1 MGKGVHLMEMYRW
14 AERHDGLL
22 TVAVLHRAGWTDAAI
37 DYHRSTGRLRPIRRG
52 VVAINGTPPTW
63 RQAVRAV
70 LLGAGVCAAL
80 SHETAVR
87 VLLGWIGDDEEQIHV
102 LVALGHQVVLDGVR
116 CHRSGLIEPG
126 DIVCRGELT
135 CTSPLR
141 TVIDLSGSWS
151 VKRLGLLVDEFM
163 RRSMLDLSELRR
175 RVDGL
180 RPAPGRSVAT
190 LRAVLSRRPGRY
202 HPGESPLEA
211 RIAQVIIAEQ
221 LPPPVQQLK
230 WSVDGHRYRFDFA
243 WPDQRVYLEG
253 LGFGFHSMASDL
265 EDDARRQNDLVA
277 DGWRPI
283 EITWG
288 MSDREIGQA
297 IRRLLT

>member
-1 MGKGVHLMEMYRW
+1 MEMYRW
-14 AERHDGLL
+14 AEQHDGLL
-22 TVAVLHRAGWTDAAI
+22 TVAVLRRAGWSEAAI

-70 LLGAGVCAAL
+70 LLGAAVDAAL
-80 SHETAVR
+80 SHTTAVR
-87 VLLGWIGDDEEQIHV
+87 VLLGWADHEEERIHV
-102 LVALGHQVVLDGVR
+102 LVAMGHQVVLDGVR

-141 TVIDLSGSWS
+141 TVIDLSSSWS
-151 VKRLGLLVDEFM
+151 TKRLGELVDEFM
-163 RRSMLDLSELRR
+163 RRKMLDLSELRR

-190 LRAVLSRRPGRY
+190 LRTVLSQRPGTY
-202 HPGESPLEA
+202 DPGESPLEA
-211 RIAQVIIAEQ
+211 RIAQVIIAER

-230 WSVDGHRYRFDFA
+230 WTVAGHRYRFDFA
-243 WPDQRVYLEG
+243 WPEQRVYLEG
-253 LGFGFHSMASDL
+253 FGFGFHSMASDL

-288 MSDREIGQA
+288 MSDREIGRS
-297 IRRLLT
+297 IRRMLT

>member
-1 MGKGVHLMEMYRW
+1 MEMYRW

-22 TVAVLHRAGWTDAAI
+22 TVAVLRRAGWTDAAI

-87 VLLGWIGDDEEQIHV
+87 VLLGWIGDEEQIHV

-151 VKRLGLLVDEFM
+151 AKRLGLLVDEFM

-175 RVDGL
+175 RVDEL

-190 LRAVLSRRPGRY
+190 LRAVLSPRPGRY

-221 LPPPVQQLK
+221 LPPPVQQLR

-265 EDDARRQNDLVA
+265 D

-288 MSDREIGQA
+288 MSDREIGQS
-297 IRRLLT
+297 IRRLLA

>member
-1 MGKGVHLMEMYRW
+1 MEMYRW

-22 TVAVLHRAGWTDAAI
+22 TVAVLRRAGWTDAAI

-87 VLLGWIGDDEEQIHV
+87 VLLGWIGDEEQIHV

-151 VKRLGLLVDEFM
+151 AKRLGLLVDEFM

-175 RVDGL
+175 RVDEL

-221 LPPPVQQLK
+221 LPPPVQQLR

-288 MSDREIGQA
+288 MSDREIGQS

>member
-1 MGKGVHLMEMYRW
+1 MEMYRW

-22 TVAVLHRAGWTDAAI
+22 TVAVLRRAGWTDAAI

-87 VLLGWIGDDEEQIHV
+87 VLLGWIGDEEQIHV

-151 VKRLGLLVDEFM
+151 AKRLGLLVDEFM

-175 RVDGL
+175 RVDEL

-202 HPGESPLEA
+202 HPGESLLEA

-221 LPPPVQQLK
+221 LPPPVQQLR

-288 MSDREIGQA
+288 MSDREIGQS